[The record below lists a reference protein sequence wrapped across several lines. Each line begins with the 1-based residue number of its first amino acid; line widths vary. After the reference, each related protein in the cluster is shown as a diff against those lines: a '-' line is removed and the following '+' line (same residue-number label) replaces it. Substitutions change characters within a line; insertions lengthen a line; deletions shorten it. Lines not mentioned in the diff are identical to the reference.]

1 MKTIICIVGK
11 TGTGKDTIAKYLYN
25 KYGIDAICSYTTRE
39 KRDYETDGK
48 EHWFITKD
56 KMDYIK
62 NNEHML
68 GYTIND
74 KTGIEYCATAE
85 SINDNYVVYIINPNG
100 IKYMQKHL
108 PEGFVLKYIYC
119 ELDENI
125 IEQRV
130 LNRGDDLEVFRKRI
144 SSEREEFDTYR
155 DSKQYDILIDTS
167 KDLESMYKQVDNFIV
182 TIM

>member
-125 IEQRV
+125 ILSSRNLDKVTLLEANEINV
-130 LNRGDDLEVFRKRI
+130 LDLIANEKVIITEEALKEIEEV
-144 SSEREEFDTYR
+144 
-155 DSKQYDILIDTS
+155 LA
-167 KDLESMYKQVDNFIV
+167 
-182 TIM
+182 